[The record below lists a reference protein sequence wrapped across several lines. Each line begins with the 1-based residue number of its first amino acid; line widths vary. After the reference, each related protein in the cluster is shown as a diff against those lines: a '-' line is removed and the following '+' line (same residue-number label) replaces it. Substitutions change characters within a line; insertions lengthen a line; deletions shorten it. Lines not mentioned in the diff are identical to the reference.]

1 MQVETCLPSIDA
13 FDCNDPC
20 FLQVESMDQM
30 CDVGE
35 QRPSQE
41 ESALTIQEMQLKF
54 AGFARVL
61 AEQRAK
67 SEKADRKHDREIAEQ
82 RAKSEAVARELAE
95 QRAKSEKAARKHDR
109 EMAEQ
114 RAKSEA
120 VARELAEQRAKSE
133 KAARKHDRE
142 LAEQRAKSEEADR
155 EIAELRAKLEAA
167 DREKSEA
174 ADRELAEQR
183 AKSEA
188 ADRELAEQRA
198 TMAEQRER
206 IADLEKQVR
215 PATDRKTFIPGDPQ
229 LSVYVLWKSI
239 FNSKLCVTGYPSFF
253 CETFWNLLPLL
264 CLKSKLD

>member
-1 MQVETCLPSIDA
+1 MS
-13 FDCNDPC
+13 
-20 FLQVESMDQM
+20 
-30 CDVGE
+30 DVGE

-41 ESALTIQEMQLKF
+41 ESALTIQEMHLKF
-54 AGFARVL
+54 AGFA
-61 AEQRAK
+61 
-67 SEKADRKHDREIAEQ
+67 
-82 RAKSEAVARELAE
+82 
-95 QRAKSEKAARKHDR
+95 R

-120 VARELAEQRAKSE
+120 M
-133 KAARKHDRE
+133 DRE
-142 LAEQRAKSEEADR
+142 LAEQRAKLGAMDR
-155 EIAELRAKLEAA
+155 AIAEQRAKLEAVDRAIAEQRAKLEAA
-167 DREKSEA
+167 DRE
-174 ADRELAEQR
+174 RAEQR

-215 PATDRKTFIPGDPQ
+215 PATHRKTFIPGDPQ

>member
-1 MQVETCLPSIDA
+1 MQVETCLPSIDP
-13 FDCNDPC
+13 FDRNDPC
-20 FLQVESMDQM
+20 FLQLESMDQM

-54 AGFARVL
+54 AGFARV
-61 AEQRAK
+61 
-67 SEKADRKHDREIAEQ
+67 
-82 RAKSEAVARELAE
+82 
-95 QRAKSEKAARKHDR
+95 
-109 EMAEQ
+109 
-114 RAKSEA
+114 
-120 VARELAEQRAKSE
+120 LAEQRAKSE

-215 PATDRKTFIPGDPQ
+215 PATHRKTFIPGDPQ

>member
-41 ESALTIQEMQLKF
+41 ESALTIQEMHLKF
-54 AGFARVL
+54 AGFA
-61 AEQRAK
+61 
-67 SEKADRKHDREIAEQ
+67 
-82 RAKSEAVARELAE
+82 
-95 QRAKSEKAARKHDR
+95 R

-120 VARELAEQRAKSE
+120 M
-133 KAARKHDRE
+133 DRE
-142 LAEQRAKSEEADR
+142 LAEQRAKLGAMDR
-155 EIAELRAKLEAA
+155 AIAEQRAKLEAVDRAIAEQRAKLEAA
-167 DREKSEA
+167 DRE
-174 ADRELAEQR
+174 RAEQR

>member
-20 FLQVESMDQM
+20 FLQLESMDQM

-41 ESALTIQEMQLKF
+41 ESALTIQEMHLKF
-54 AGFARVL
+54 AGFA
-61 AEQRAK
+61 
-67 SEKADRKHDREIAEQ
+67 
-82 RAKSEAVARELAE
+82 
-95 QRAKSEKAARKHDR
+95 R

-120 VARELAEQRAKSE
+120 MDRELAEQRAKLGAMDRAIAEQRAKLE
-133 KAARKHDRE
+133 KADRQHDSE

>member
-54 AGFARVL
+54 AGFAR
-61 AEQRAK
+61 
-67 SEKADRKHDREIAEQ
+67 
-82 RAKSEAVARELAE
+82 
-95 QRAKSEKAARKHDR
+95 

-114 RAKSEA
+114 RAKLEA
-120 VARELAEQRAKSE
+120 M
-133 KAARKHDRE
+133 DRE
-142 LAEQRAKSEEADR
+142 LAEQRAKLGAMDR
-155 EIAELRAKLEAA
+155 AIAEQRAKLEAVDRAIAEQRAKLEAA
-167 DREKSEA
+167 DRE
-174 ADRELAEQR
+174 RAEQR

-215 PATDRKTFIPGDPQ
+215 PATHRKTFIPGDPQ

>member
-41 ESALTIQEMQLKF
+41 ESALTIQEMHLKF
-54 AGFARVL
+54 AGFA
-61 AEQRAK
+61 
-67 SEKADRKHDREIAEQ
+67 
-82 RAKSEAVARELAE
+82 
-95 QRAKSEKAARKHDR
+95 R

-120 VARELAEQRAKSE
+120 MDRELAEQRAKSE

-198 TMAEQRER
+198 KSEAADRELAEQRER